1 MTKNYDVWKLRLDLG
16 KRADRIGIE
25 QTLETW
31 QAMVLKVGHT
41 EAEKW
46 FTKAVEH
53 KMVLQ
58 HATPNLWPFGM
69 KWFAL
74 LVFTIIALHRCCT
87 WSIGT
92 WSCSHLCSAS
102 ESVLVA
108 PLAPAEIRP
117 TDLIDDLDKQKQ
129 SNLQRHNGDRMRST
143 DHNNRR

>member
-16 KRADRIGIE
+16 KRADRIGVE

-74 LVFTIIALHRCCT
+74 LVSTIIVLH
-87 WSIGT
+87 G
-92 WSCSHLCSAS
+92 A
-102 ESVLVA
+102 A
-108 PLAPAEIRP
+108 PGPLAHFHG
-117 TDLIDDLDKQKQ
+117 TFLDLAAICVQPPKVCWWPHWPLLK
-129 SNLQRHNGDRMRST
+129 
-143 DHNNRR
+143 